1 MILSVHAIATFKSV
15 FAFLKQRF
23 KFFEELGGS
32 LSRSFNNEDSERK
45 QDLNIEFL
53 INGEVI
59 PNETTIYG
67 VIYRSLQETPDEVVN
82 SSKIWSKVHNIT
94 YRKVSS
100 EVSKEAPFTN
110 FNLHYNTDRE
120 LSLYDDTTINIL
132 KLIKNTIPNEQ

>member
-1 MILSVHAIATFKSV
+1 M
-15 FAFLKQRF
+15 
-23 KFFEELGGS
+23 
-32 LSRSFNNEDSERK
+32 
-45 QDLNIEFL
+45 

-132 KLIKNTIPNEQ
+132 KLLKILFRMNNNFSNGGGHNVATKEFTNWKLL